1 MTERKREAH
10 SEWDITTRVIHSA
23 TGGGAT
29 VGPGGGAA
37 ISAPIWQSST
47 FEFAKPEDV
56 AGAATA
62 TQPETFYTRYG
73 NPNFTA
79 AQDAIAALEGGE
91 AALVTGSGMGAIM
104 LVFFG
109 LLKSGE
115 HVVAQKTHYV
125 GTMKAMETWL
135 PRFGIDVTMVDQTD
149 LGAFEAA
156 LRPNTRMIYIETPT
170 NPTLTMT
177 DLAGIATLA
186 QKRGITTCMDNTFA
200 TPINQR
206 PLEHG
211 IDLIVHSATKYLGG
225 HSDVTA
231 GAVVGD
237 RERITALWHALIIYG
252 MILHPFEAWL
262 LARGIQT
269 LPFRVARQNS
279 NAMVVAEFLETHPN
293 VERVYYPGL
302 PSHPQHDL
310 AKRQM
315 DGYGGMV
322 VFELAGGFE
331 GARDFTAGLK
341 LARRAV
347 SLGGTETLAVHAASM
362 IHARLTPEQ
371 RAEAGISENLIR
383 VSIGLEDPGD
393 IIADFDRALKGL

>member
-1 MTERKREAH
+1 MTKRGQG
-10 SEWDITTRVIHSA
+10 SSCDWDITTRVIHSA
-23 TGGGAT
+23 TGSGASAGPDGGTA
-29 VGPGGGAA
+29 VA
-37 ISAPIWQSST
+37 SPIWQTST
-47 FEFAKPEDV
+47 FEFRQPEDV
-56 AGAATA
+56 AEAATA
-62 TQPETFYTRYG
+62 VQPETFYTRYG

-79 AQDAIAALEGGE
+79 VQDAVTALERGE

-104 LVFFG
+104 LVFLG
-109 LLKSGE
+109 LLKSGD
-115 HVVAQKTHYV
+115 HMIAQNCHYV
-125 GTMKAMETWL
+125 GTMKALESWL
-135 PRFGIDVTMVDQTD
+135 PRNGIEITLVDQTD
-149 LGAFEAA
+149 VAAFEAA
-156 LRPNTRMIYIETPT
+156 IQPNTRLIFVETPV
-170 NPTLTMT
+170 NPTLSLT
-177 DLAGIATLA
+177 DLGEVASLA
-186 QKRGITTCMDNTFA
+186 RERGITTCMDNTFA

-211 IDLIVHSATKYLGG
+211 IDLVIHSATKYLGG

-231 GAVVGD
+231 GVVVGG
-237 RERITALWHALIIYG
+237 REHIDALWYALIIYG
-252 MILHPFEAWL
+252 MISHPFEAWL

-279 NAMVVAEFLETHPN
+279 SALAAAGFLETHPN

-302 PSHPQHDL
+302 PSHPQHEL

-331 GARDFTAGLK
+331 TARDFTARLK

-393 IIADFDRALKGL
+393 IIADFDQALRG